1 MRGGSFANLAS
12 YQRCAAR
19 QGELPDRG
27 RQSIGFRVVREIAIG
42 DSAD

>member
-12 YQRCAAR
+12 YKRYVAR
-19 QGELPDRG
+19 QGELPDRR
-27 RQSIGFRVVREIAIG
+27 RQSIRFRVVREIPMC